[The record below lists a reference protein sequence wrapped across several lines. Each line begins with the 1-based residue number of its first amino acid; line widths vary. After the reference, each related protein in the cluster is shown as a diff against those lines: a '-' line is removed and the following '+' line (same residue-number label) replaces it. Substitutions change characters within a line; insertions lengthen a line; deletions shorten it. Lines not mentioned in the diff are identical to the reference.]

1 MTLNPYEPPQT
12 IDTRPPV
19 AEEVLVTT
27 IDFAALAEAAKGC
40 AAAGKYYAF
49 AFGLTAAAI
58 LGGALLPEEIFKS
71 FWGLLLFTPF
81 LVSLGILGVGV
92 FWNTIACS
100 QFKFELPDPKLR
112 RLYASCQRASWLK
125 YVLGLAMAF
134 VPVASGHRSNL
145 LLTIWDVLWFFVP
158 AVIMLFNSVV
168 TVVLHFRGINELG
181 ELIQTKTADKF
192 ATLYLF
198 SGLPATLVV
207 VIIFLVLRVERHH
220 LWPPLTIFA
229 LVPLLLLPVFVA
241 YYFAY
246 RRLGAAF
253 RLKAGKQ

>member
-1 MTLNPYEPPQT
+1 MNPYESPQT
-12 IDTRPPV
+12 IDARPPV

-27 IDFAALAEAAKGC
+27 IDFEALAEAAEGC
-40 AAAGKYYAF
+40 AGAGKYYAF
-49 AFGLTAAAI
+49 AFGLTTVEI
-58 LGGALLPEEIFKS
+58 LGAALLPEEIFKS

-100 QFKFELPDPKLR
+100 QFKLELPDIKLR
-112 RLYASCQRASWLK
+112 RLYTSCQRASWLK
-125 YVLGLAMAF
+125 FVLGLAMTF
-134 VPVASGHRSNL
+134 FPVASSHRSSL

-158 AVIMLFNSVV
+158 AVVMLINSVV

-198 SGLPATLVV
+198 SGLPTTLVV
-207 VIIFLVLRVERHH
+207 VISFLVLRGVRHN
-220 LWPPLTIFA
+220 LWPPLVMFA
-229 LVPLLLLPVFVA
+229 LVPLLLLPMFVA
-241 YYFAY
+241 YHFAY

-253 RLKAGKQ
+253 RIKAGSV